1 MESGV
6 TKMRIRAVRFRTVAG
21 ASTLL
26 AVLAANTAT
35 THAQEPPPS
44 AQMLAQAANTR
55 TFDIPPQPLASALPL
70 FGQQSGRQITA
81 DAALVRGASTPG
93 VQGTMTIDAALQQ
106 LLTGTGLSWSG
117 SGGATIALHR
127 IGQSSDSTL
136 QLDPVQVQGY
146 PVPPQ
151 AMIDNI
157 PAPYAGGQVA
167 TGSQLGI
174 LGNRDVMDTPFNQTS
189 YTAKKAQNQQA
200 QTIRDVLNDDP
211 SVRVGRPTSNFG
223 AQNVTIRGFTSDDAS
238 YNGLYGL
245 LPTWVIAAELAERV
259 EVLKGPSAML
269 NGMPPNSSIGGT
281 VNVVPKRAS
290 DDPLTQIT
298 AGYVSNAQFGGAADL
313 GRRFGADK
321 QFGVRVNGVF
331 RAGQTAVQWN
341 AEQLGLVSLG
351 LDYRGE
357 RLRLSAD
364 LGYQYQ
370 YVNGLV
376 GYVTF
381 NAGLPVPGVSKASS
395 NSAQPWT
402 FSERKDLFA
411 MARGEF
417 DITEQIT
424 AYAAFGAHDNR
435 SLFLWSGDLNVV
447 NANGNTVQTPIFN
460 GQYFSTTTGEAG
472 IRGQVD
478 TGPINHAFTLG
489 GSILTQVIGFGGTN
503 GTAYAS
509 NIYNPT
515 IVARPNLTAAPVNK
529 ISVAQ
534 RSSLFIADTLS
545 AADKRIQLTVGARLQ
560 QVQATN
566 YNSATGA
573 ETSSYNESALTPAVA
588 LLFKPWQNVSVY
600 GNYIQG
606 LQPGVVVGPT
616 FTNAGQVLPPYKST
630 QFEVGV
636 KVDWGTL
643 TTTLSAFQITQP
655 STITNT
661 ATNTLD
667 LAGEQRNRGLEFNVF
682 GEVTKGIRLLGGAM
696 FLDAVMTKTQG
707 GLNDGWKATGSPD
720 FQFNLA
726 GEWDTPF
733 ARGLTL
739 DGRVTYTGSQYVGF
753 TTPRLSIPDWVRL
766 DLGARY
772 TFDNVRSPTG
782 KPVVI
787 RFNVDNVLDTNYWAS
802 VSFNTRLNI
811 NTPRTFR
818 LSTSFDF

>member
-1 MESGV
+1 MPRKTIDGWQRRLLMATSVLSLSAAFAGFDRPV
-6 TKMRIRAVRFRTVAG
+6 RAQARQTAPEIAQGAATYDIPAQDLNAALLIFADRAGLQIFYDVQRVRGLR
-21 ASTLL
+21 S
-26 AVLAANTAT
+26 AVLAGSYTP
-35 THAQEPPPS
+35 Q
-44 AQMLAQAANTR
+44 QA
-55 TFDIPPQPLASALPL
+55 L
-70 FGQQSGRQITA
+70 
-81 DAALVRGASTPG
+81 ST
-93 VQGTMTIDAALQQ
+93 
-106 LLTGTGLSWSG
+106 LLTGTGITYRFTG
-117 SGGATIALHR
+117 SNTVSLETPS
-127 IGQSSDSTL
+127 SSDSTAVHV
-136 QLDPVQVQGY
+136 DPLHVQGY
-146 PVPPQ
+146 SVPPQ
-151 AMIDNI
+151 ALIDNL
-157 PAPYAGGQVA
+157 PPPYAGGQVA
-167 TGSQLGI
+167 TGGQVGV

-189 YTAKKAQNQQA
+189 YTAKKAQDQQA
-200 QTIRDVLNDDP
+200 QSIRDVLIDDP
-211 SVRVGRPTSNFG
+211 SVRTGRPTANFG
-223 AQNVTIRGFTSDDAS
+223 AQNVTIRGFPSDDAS

-245 LPTWVIAAELAERV
+245 LPTWVVAAELAERV

-281 VNVVPKRAS
+281 VNVVPKRAG
-290 DDPLTQIT
+290 DNPLTQIA
-298 AGYVSNAQFGGAADL
+298 AGYVSNAQFGGAVDL
-313 GRRFGADK
+313 GRRFGPDK
-321 QFGVRVNGVF
+321 QFGVRVNGVL

-341 AEQLGLVSLG
+341 AEQLDLVSLG
-351 LDYRGE
+351 LDYRGD
-357 RLRLSAD
+357 RVRLSAD

-395 NSAQPWT
+395 NSGQPWT

-411 MARGEF
+411 MVRGEF
-417 DITEQIT
+417 DITERIT

-447 NANGNTVQTPIFN
+447 AANGNTVQTPYFN
-460 GQYFSTTTGEAG
+460 GQYFSTLTGEAG
-472 IRGQVD
+472 IRGEVD
-478 TGPINHAFTLG
+478 TGPINHAFTFG
-489 GSILTQVIGFGGTN
+489 GSTLVQTIGFGGVN
-503 GTAYAS
+503 GTAYGS

-515 IVARPNLTAAPVNK
+515 IVAPPNLTAAPVNK

-534 RSSLFIADTLS
+534 RASLFIADTLS
-545 AADKRIQLTVGARLQ
+545 AADKRVQLTVGARLQ
-560 QVQATN
+560 QVRATN
-566 YNSATGA
+566 YSGVSGV
-573 ETSSYNESALTPAVA
+573 ETSSYDESALTPAIA

-600 GNYIQG
+600 GNFIQG
-606 LQPGVVVGPT
+606 LQPGVIVGPT
-616 FTNAGQVLPPYKST
+616 FTNAGQVLPPYKTT

-636 KVDWGTL
+636 KVDWGKL

-655 STITNT
+655 STIAN
-661 ATNTLD
+661 AVTNTLD

-682 GEVTKGIRLLGGAM
+682 GEVASGIRFLGGAM
-696 FLDAVMTKTQG
+696 LLDAVMTKTQG
-707 GLNDGWKATGSPD
+707 GLNDGWKAAGSPD
-720 FQFNLA
+720 FQFNLS

-739 DGRVTYTGSQYVGF
+739 DGRITYTGAQYVGF
-753 TTPRLSIPDWVRL
+753 TTPRLSIPDWARL